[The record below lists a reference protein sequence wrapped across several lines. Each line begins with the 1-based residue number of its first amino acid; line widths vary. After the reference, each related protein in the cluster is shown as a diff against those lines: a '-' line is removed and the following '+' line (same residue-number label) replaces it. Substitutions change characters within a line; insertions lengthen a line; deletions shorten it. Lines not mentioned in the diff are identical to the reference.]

1 MDRDV
6 LRLEW
11 PCIQFQKKLGLSE
24 EIPRVVVG
32 QF

>member
-6 LRLEW
+6 LGPKWSFL
-11 PCIQFQKKLGLSE
+11 QFQKLGLSE

>member
-6 LRLEW
+6 LGPEW
-11 PCIQFQKKLGLSE
+11 RCIQFQKLGLSE
-24 EIPRVVVG
+24 EIARVVVG

>member
-6 LRLEW
+6 LGPEW
-11 PCIQFQKKLGLSE
+11 PCIQFQKLGLSK

-32 QF
+32 QI